1 MNLYV
6 RYFAHETVVTS
17 VDEAI
22 NFIGTIPEIKLENNA
37 KNRIT
42 TYLNSSNVF
51 PFRLKVNYSNY
62 ILFLKTEASTLE
74 AFKEEEAMRKAQNE
88 NGNQN
93 LYERKKTILDALHEE
108 KKGWWLTSIKFK
120 RVVTIP
126 TTGKCKYF
134 DTTFTVKQKANSA
147 MDAYNRIIDH
157 LKNRNDVDPRSQ
169 FPSAKSSSFEY
180 QYMGEN

>member
-6 RYFAHETVVTS
+6 RYFDHETVVSS

-22 NFIGTIPEIKLENNA
+22 AFIGTIPEIKLDSSA

-42 TYLNSSNVF
+42 TFHNSSNQF

-62 ILFLKTEASTLE
+62 VLFLKTEAPNIE
-74 AFKEEEAMRKAQNE
+74 AFKEAEAKRKAEKSEGIN
-88 NGNQN
+88 NPI
-93 LYERKKTILDALHEE
+93 YDRKKTILDALNEE
-108 KKGWWLTSIKFK
+108 RVGWWLTSIKFK

-126 TTGKCKYF
+126 STGKCKYF
-134 DTTFTVKQKANSA
+134 DTTFTVKQKAKSA

-157 LKNRNDVDPRSQ
+157 LKSRNDVDPRSQ
-169 FPSAKSSSFEY
+169 FPSVKSPNFEY
-180 QYMGEN
+180 QFMG